1 MNRLSLILKALISI
15 TVCFFVFTQTWSRTN
30 VYAATL
36 QAVSPFQVTGL
47 IQQATL
53 DPACRSEVTCGGTL
67 SVNGALITVPKN
79 TLLQMPAFALTWQEL
94 FKLAPSSTTPASLG
108 CASTGLPCS
117 TGPYGMT
124 SGPLGADQTG
134 LALSDTPIPLGSY
147 EVTVVGN
154 RVFDGTNDRYLA
166 AFIFLSQQLLNV
178 GQGFINY
185 IDYAKGELWVSSSP
199 LGSITPLIKARVRI
213 NTPNGRYG
221 SAQSPDQRLTSD
233 EDNPTIHAQSGY
245 PMCIPRS
252 DPAVSIDPL
261 CPQTNRPIDPITG
274 GYQTIFTMLAP
285 LLDPVT
291 GANTVIPDAT
301 QQAPFEINDY
311 IDYSG
316 TLFKDTDPL
325 CLPSALNNFCQYV
338 SAHTIIAN
346 LGIFTAPGS
355 MPAYLTIEEMLLG
368 IGGIPNPLFP
378 QEAVEKLRVTAFS
391 TDPTRLVDIYAMD
404 VDSCGHQS
412 DRFYGSADPFGPPVG
427 GKKGRARL
435 RTTIGNFLPATRE
448 MRVVSRTLTGGQ
460 VSGSA
465 LDTLLT
471 TAKRYANGLIAGQYH
486 APNFTF
492 IFPENLIIGS
502 PPVPLPFQE
511 FPFLVNGSGPYFGA
525 GSDASATSLG
535 NLSQLNPWPGLVS
548 PNPPSGCSL
557 DTVIT
562 APVANA
568 GPSQTVNSG
577 AVVILN
583 GTGSFDTNT
592 PPIPLNYT
600 WLQSGGAA
608 LPNPPGLQDPGF
620 PKAFF
625 TAPVVTV
632 PTVLT
637 FSLAVDNGFTSS
649 AISTVSVTVLPLG
662 APILTMSADQFV
674 NSGTGG
680 VKISG
685 TAIDPNTPL
694 LFQWTQVSPA
704 TPQLALTVTNTASSS
719 TATFTVPA
727 LLPFQPPFTF
737 TFQLKVTD
745 ALGVSSTGVTNVTV
759 KPPPDT
765 VVITSAIWRRAK
777 SRLDVTAT
785 SNGSSINTPN
795 TGQPQLT
802 LHLAGKPDVVMIYVS
817 ATNVYTATLITT
829 APTSVTVTSSFGGT
843 ATLGVT
849 TK

>member
-1 MNRLSLILKALISI
+1 MKSYGSIMKMLSCIAFGLFL
-15 TVCFFVFTQTWSRTN
+15 FTGLLSRGNT
-30 VYAATL
+30 YAATL
-36 QAVSPFQVTGL
+36 QAISPFQVTGF
-47 IQQATL
+47 IEQATL
-53 DPACRSEVTCGGTL
+53 DSACRTDVTCGGTL
-67 SVNGALITVPKN
+67 TVNGTQITVPKN

-94 FKLAPSSTTPASLG
+94 FKLAPSSTVPASLG

-117 TGPYGMT
+117 TGPYGMG
-124 SGPLGADQTG
+124 SGLLGADQTG
-134 LALSDTPIPLGSY
+134 LALSDIPTPLASY
-147 EVTVVGN
+147 EVTVIGN
-154 RVFDGTNDRYLA
+154 RVSDGANDRYLA
-166 AFIFLSQQLLNV
+166 AFIFISQQALKV

-199 LGSITPLIKARVRI
+199 LGSTSPQIKARVRI
-213 NTPNGRYG
+213 NTPSGRFG
-221 SAQSPDQRLTSD
+221 SAQSHDQRFTSD
-233 EDNPTIHAQSGY
+233 EDNPTIHAQTGY
-245 PMCIPRS
+245 PMCIPRT
-252 DPAVSIDPL
+252 DPTVSIDPL
-261 CPQTNRPIDPITG
+261 CPQKNRPMDPITG
-274 GYQTIFTMLAP
+274 GFQTIFTIPAP
-285 LLDPVT
+285 IVDPGT
-291 GANTVIPDAT
+291 GLNIQIPDST

-316 TLFKDTDPL
+316 TLVKDADPL
-325 CLPSALNNFCQYV
+325 CVPSALNNNCLYI
-338 SAHTIIAN
+338 SAHTINAN

-355 MPAYLTIEEMLLG
+355 MPAYLNIEEMLLG

-391 TDPTRLVDIYAMD
+391 TDPTQLVDIYAID

-412 DRFYGSADPFGPPVG
+412 DRYYGTADPFGPPVG
-427 GKKGRARL
+427 GLKGRARL

-492 IFPENLIIGS
+492 IFPESLIIGS
-502 PPVPLPFQE
+502 PPVPMPFQE

-525 GSDASATSLG
+525 GSNASATALG

-548 PNPPSGCSL
+548 PAPPTGCSL
-557 DTVIT
+557 GTVIS

-577 AVVILN
+577 ASVILN
-583 GTGSFDTNT
+583 GTGSFDTNNPT
-592 PPIPLNYT
+592 LPLNYT
-600 WLQSGGAA
+600 WLQSGGPT

-620 PKAFF
+620 PSAFF
-625 TAPVVTV
+625 TAPPVTV

-649 AISTVSVTVLPLG
+649 AISTTSVTVVPLG
-662 APILTMSADQFV
+662 APVITMSADQQV
-674 NSGTGG
+674 NSGLSP
-680 VKISG
+680 VRISG
-685 TAIDPNTPL
+685 SAIDPSTPL
-694 LFQWTQVSPA
+694 SFQWTQTAPA
-704 TPQLALTVTNTASSS
+704 TPQLTLTVTNTATSS
-719 TATFTVPA
+719 TATFSAPA
-727 LLPFQPPFTF
+727 LTPIQPPFTF

-745 ALGVSSTGVTNVTV
+745 AAGFSSTGITNVTV
-759 KPPPDT
+759 KPPLDT
-765 VVITSAIWRRAK
+765 VNITNATWRRAK

-785 SNGSSINTPN
+785 SNASSINTPN

-802 LHLAGKPDVVMIYVS
+802 LHVAGIPDVVMIYAS
-817 ATNVYTATLITT
+817 ATNTYTATVTT
-829 APTSVTVTSSFGGT
+829 TSPTSVTVTSSFGGT
-843 ATLGVT
+843 ATSTVAI
-849 TK
+849 K